1 MISRAALQG
10 ETLRNAI
17 RTAVGKHLDLNRYEL
32 FIFGSEAG
40 AKGPS
45 RSDVDVG
52 LRGPAPIPGATVQRI
67 REQLEALPT
76 LRIFDVVDF
85 AQTDESFKAIA
96 LQNVERL

>member
-1 MISRAALQG
+1 MISKPALEG
-10 ETLRNAI
+10 EALRRGI
-17 RTAVGKHLDLNRYEL
+17 RKVVGKHLDLNRYEL

-40 AKGPS
+40 GNGPS

-52 LRGPAPIPGATVQRI
+52 LRGSDPVPGVTIQRI
-67 REQLEALPT
+67 REELEALRT

-85 AQTDESFKAIA
+85 ARADESFKAIA